1 MGSRLITYLVI
12 IIFAIIFNRYF
23 RRRIES
29 LIRKEV
35 ADKGGMVTNIKP
47 ISRDHIYVVTY
58 EIDGEEVKTTIRY
71 LGEGILEWLN

>member
-12 IIFAIIFNRYF
+12 IIFTIIFNRYF
-23 RRRIES
+23 KRRIES
-29 LIRKEV
+29 LIRREV
-35 ADKGGMVTNIKP
+35 ADKGGIVTNIKP
-47 ISRDHIYVVTY
+47 ISRDNIYVVTC